1 MSTDPQPGRAEDIE
15 PFWLAYQRA
24 RNIKVEG
31 FSASALGDTRM
42 LADERAELVL
52 AGIKRA
58 HATLHRDFQK
68 DLDPL
73 PQIGDHLVVLD
84 GAGAPRAVLRCTHV
98 ELRHF
103 NEIDDAFA
111 FDAGEGD
118 LSLRWWLTAHRQDF
132 AERAER
138 EGFEVDERVE
148 LVLEWFELVWPPVEP
163 AEPAEGVPV
172 SNAA

>member
-1 MSTDPQPGRAEDIE
+1 MSEPALPGRAQDIE

-24 RNIKVEG
+24 HEIKVEG
-31 FSASALGDTRM
+31 FSASALADARV
-42 LADERAELVL
+42 LANELAELVL

-58 HATLHRDFQK
+58 HATLLRDFQK

-84 GAGAPRAVLRCTHV
+84 GTGQPRAIVRCTHV
-98 ELRHF
+98 EKRRF
-103 NEIDDAFA
+103 NEIDDTFA

-148 LVLEWFELVWPPVEP
+148 LVLESFERVWPPL
-163 AEPAEGVPV
+163 AEPGASGE
-172 SNAA
+172 AALNNPT